1 MKKIFLSIA
10 IVMALLL
17 TGCGALSED
26 KIKDNFIKGTE
37 NLKSYYLEGEMSLTN
52 NDDTYKYDV
61 KASYQKDENY
71 RVVLTNKANNY
82 QQIILKNSDGVYVIS
97 PSINKSFKFQS
108 TWPNNNSQVYLLGS
122 LVTDLK
128 NDKEAGFEQQDNNF
142 IFTTKVNYP
151 NNPSYVKQQIILDKN
166 SNLKQV
172 KVLDEKNIPYVEFLV
187 SKIDKKPSFNEDYFN
202 LEKVAKEYQ
211 VETNDTTQSETKD
224 ETNNKEQNNQAT
236 EEENK
241 NSQSTEE
248 AANETERQQENKKE
262 TTTNEDQRQAT
273 ENQRENNDTQD
284 KKEATTSLEDSL
296 FPFYLPTNTS
306 LSNKETIQT
315 ENGQRMIMTFSGDN
329 PFILVQETVSKSD
342 ELTIVPTYGEPF
354 LLIDTVG
361 SLTDVSYTWT
371 SNGIEYYIASDT
383 MNKQELLQVA
393 KSLNVVATINEK

>member
-1 MKKIFLSIA
+1 MKKKFLSIA
-10 IVMALLL
+10 LIMTLLL
-17 TGCGALSED
+17 TGCGTLNED
-26 KIKDNFIKGTE
+26 KIKENFIKDSD
-37 NLKSYYLEGEMSLTN
+37 NLKSYYIEGEMSLTN

-61 KASYQKDENY
+61 EVSYKKDENY
-71 RVVLTNKANNY
+71 KVVLTNKANDY
-82 QQIILKNSDGVYVIS
+82 KQIILKNSDGVYVIS

-122 LVTDLK
+122 LVNDLK
-128 NDKEAGFEQQDNNF
+128 NDKEATSEQQDNNF

-151 NNPSYVKQQIILDKN
+151 NNPTYKKQQIILDKN
-166 SNLKQV
+166 STLKQV
-172 KVLDEKNIPYVEFLV
+172 KVLDDKNVPYIEFTI
-187 SKIDKKPSFNEDYFN
+187 SNIDKKPTFDDEYFK

-211 VETNDTTQSETKD
+211 VDTENTKD
-224 ETNNKEQNNQAT
+224 NSQKQN
-236 EEENK
+236 ENK
-241 NSQSTEE
+241 NQDSNNTKQDSNNTKQDNNEQTEE
-248 AANETERQQENKKE
+248 QQQGQEITTKE
-262 TTTNEDQRQAT
+262 
-273 ENQRENNDTQD
+273 
-284 KKEATTSLEDSL
+284 EATSSLEDSL

-329 PFILVQETVSKSD
+329 PFILVQETVKASD

-393 KSLNVVATINEK
+393 KSLNVVATMNEK

>member
-1 MKKIFLSIA
+1 MKKKFLSIA
-10 IVMALLL
+10 LIMTLLL
-17 TGCGALSED
+17 TGCGTLNED
-26 KIKDNFIKGTE
+26 KIKENFIKDSD
-37 NLKSYYLEGEMSLTN
+37 NLKSYYIEGEMSLTN

-61 KASYQKDENY
+61 EVSYKKDENY
-71 RVVLTNKANNY
+71 KVVLTNKANDY
-82 QQIILKNSDGVYVIS
+82 KQIILKNSDGVYVIS

-122 LVTDLK
+122 LVNDLK
-128 NDKEAGFEQQDNNF
+128 NDKEATSEQQDNNF

-151 NNPSYVKQQIILDKN
+151 NNPTYKKQQIILDKN
-166 SNLKQV
+166 STLKQV
-172 KVLDEKNIPYVEFLV
+172 KVLDDKNVPYIEFTI
-187 SKIDKKPSFNEDYFN
+187 SNIDKKPTFDDEYFK

-211 VETNDTTQSETKD
+211 VDTENTKD
-224 ETNNKEQNNQAT
+224 NSQKQN
-236 EEENK
+236 ENK
-241 NSQSTEE
+241 NQDSNNTKQDNNEQTEE
-248 AANETERQQENKKE
+248 QQQGQEIKTKE
-262 TTTNEDQRQAT
+262 
-273 ENQRENNDTQD
+273 
-284 KKEATTSLEDSL
+284 EATSSLEDSL

-329 PFILVQETVSKSD
+329 PFILVQETVKASD

-393 KSLNVVATINEK
+393 KSLNVVATMNEK

>member
-1 MKKIFLSIA
+1 MKKKFLSIA
-10 IVMALLL
+10 LVMTLLL
-17 TGCGALSED
+17 TGCKTLNED
-26 KIKDNFIKGTE
+26 NIKENFIKDSE
-37 NLKSYYLEGEMSLTN
+37 NLKSYYIEGEMSLTN

-61 KASYQKDENY
+61 EVSYKKDENY
-71 RVVLTNKANNY
+71 KVVLTNKANDY
-82 QQIILKNSDGVYVIS
+82 KQIILKNSDGVYVIS

-122 LVTDLK
+122 LVNDLK
-128 NDKEAGFEQQDNNF
+128 NDKEATFEQQGNNF
-142 IFTTKVNYP
+142 VFTTKVNYP
-151 NNPSYVKQQIILDKN
+151 NNPTYKKQQIILDKN
-166 SNLKQV
+166 STLKQV
-172 KVLDEKNIPYVEFLV
+172 KVLDDKNVPYIEFTV
-187 SKIDKKPSFNEDYFN
+187 SNIDKKPTFDDEYFK

-211 VETNDTTQSETKD
+211 VDTENTKD
-224 ETNNKEQNNQAT
+224 NSQKQNENKNQDSNNTKQDKKEQTEQNNQEQT
-236 EEENK
+236 DEK
-241 NSQSTEE
+241 
-248 AANETERQQENKKE
+248 QQGQE
-262 TTTNEDQRQAT
+262 TTT
-273 ENQRENNDTQD
+273 
-284 KKEATTSLEDSL
+284 KEEPTSSLEDSL

-329 PFILVQETVSKSD
+329 PFILVQETVKASD

-393 KSLNVVATINEK
+393 KSLNVVATMNEK

>member
-1 MKKIFLSIA
+1 MKKKFLSIA
-10 IVMALLL
+10 LVMTLLL
-17 TGCGALSED
+17 TGCGTLNED
-26 KIKDNFIKGTE
+26 KIKENFIKDSD
-37 NLKSYYLEGEMSLTN
+37 NLKSYYMEGEMSLTN

-61 KASYQKDENY
+61 EVSYKKDENY
-71 RVVLTNKANNY
+71 KVVLTNKANDY
-82 QQIILKNSDGVYVIS
+82 KQIILKNSDGVYVIS

-122 LVTDLK
+122 LVNDLK
-128 NDKEAGFEQQDNNF
+128 NDKEATSEQQDNNF

-151 NNPSYVKQQIILDKN
+151 NNPTYKKQQIILDKN
-166 SNLKQV
+166 STLKQV
-172 KVLDEKNIPYVEFLV
+172 KVLDDKNVPYIEFTI
-187 SKIDKKPSFNEDYFN
+187 SNIDKKPTFDDEYFK

-211 VETNDTTQSETKD
+211 VDTENTKD
-224 ETNNKEQNNQAT
+224 NSQKQN
-236 EEENK
+236 ENK
-241 NSQSTEE
+241 NQDSNNTKQDSNNTKQDNNEQTEE
-248 AANETERQQENKKE
+248 QQQGQEITTKE
-262 TTTNEDQRQAT
+262 
-273 ENQRENNDTQD
+273 
-284 KKEATTSLEDSL
+284 EATSSLEDSL
-296 FPFYLPTNTS
+296 FPFYLPNNTS

-329 PFILVQETVSKSD
+329 PFILVQETVKASD

-393 KSLNVVATINEK
+393 KSLNVVATMNEK

>member
-1 MKKIFLSIA
+1 MKKKFLSIA
-10 IVMALLL
+10 LVMTLLL
-17 TGCGALSED
+17 TGCKTLNED
-26 KIKDNFIKGTE
+26 NIKENFIKDSE
-37 NLKSYYLEGEMSLTN
+37 NLKSYYIEGEMSLTN

-61 KASYQKDENY
+61 LVSYKKDENY
-71 RVVLTNKANNY
+71 KVVLTNKANDY
-82 QQIILKNSDGVYVIS
+82 KQIILKNSDGVYVIS

-122 LVTDLK
+122 LVNDLK
-128 NDKEAGFEQQDNNF
+128 NDKEITFEQQDNNF
-142 IFTTKVNYP
+142 VFTTKVNYP
-151 NNPSYVKQQIILDKN
+151 NNPTYKKQQIILDKN
-166 SNLKQV
+166 STLKQV
-172 KVLDEKNIPYVEFLV
+172 KVLDDKNVPYIEFTI
-187 SKIDKKPSFNEDYFN
+187 SNIDKKPTFDDEYFK

-211 VETNDTTQSETKD
+211 VDTENTKD
-224 ETNNKEQNNQAT
+224 NSQKQKDNTKQENDEQKENNQQNKQ
-236 EEENK
+236 EEKQN
-241 NSQSTEE
+241 
-248 AANETERQQENKKE
+248 QEKTTKE
-262 TTTNEDQRQAT
+262 KTTS
-273 ENQRENNDTQD
+273 
-284 KKEATTSLEDSL
+284 SLEDSL

-329 PFILVQETVSKSD
+329 PFILVQETVSKED

-393 KSLNVVATINEK
+393 KSLNVVATMNEK

>member
-1 MKKIFLSIA
+1 MKKKFLSIA
-10 IVMALLL
+10 LVMTLLL
-17 TGCGALSED
+17 TGCKTLNED
-26 KIKDNFIKGTE
+26 NIKENFIKDSE
-37 NLKSYYLEGEMSLTN
+37 NLKSYYIEGEMSLTN

-61 KASYQKDENY
+61 LVSYKKDENY
-71 RVVLTNKANNY
+71 KVVLTNKANDY
-82 QQIILKNSDGVYVIS
+82 KQIILKNSEGVYVIS

-122 LVTDLK
+122 LVNDLK
-128 NDKEAGFEQQDNNF
+128 NDKETTFEQQDNNF
-142 IFTTKVNYP
+142 VFTTKVNYP
-151 NNPSYVKQQIILDKN
+151 NNPTYKKQQIILDKN
-166 SNLKQV
+166 STLKQV
-172 KVLDEKNIPYVEFLV
+172 KVLDDKNVPYIEFTI
-187 SKIDKKPSFNEDYFN
+187 SNIDKKPTFDDEYFK

-211 VETNDTTQSETKD
+211 VDTENTKD
-224 ETNNKEQNNQAT
+224 NSQKQKDNSQKQNKNKNQDSNNTKQENDEQKENNQQNKQEEKQNQEKTTKEKAT
-236 EEENK
+236 
-241 NSQSTEE
+241 S
-248 AANETERQQENKKE
+248 
-262 TTTNEDQRQAT
+262 
-273 ENQRENNDTQD
+273 
-284 KKEATTSLEDSL
+284 SLEDSL

-329 PFILVQETVSKSD
+329 PFILVQETVKASD

-393 KSLNVVATINEK
+393 KSLNVVATMNEK

>member
-1 MKKIFLSIA
+1 MKKKILSIA
-10 IVMALLL
+10 LVMTLLL
-17 TGCGALSED
+17 TGCGTLNED
-26 KIKDNFIKGTE
+26 KIKENFIKDSD
-37 NLKSYYLEGEMSLTN
+37 NLKSYYMEGEMSLTN

-61 KASYQKDENY
+61 EVSYKKDENY
-71 RVVLTNKANNY
+71 KVVLTNKANDY
-82 QQIILKNSDGVYVIS
+82 KQIILKNSDGVYVIS

-122 LVTDLK
+122 LVNDLK
-128 NDKEAGFEQQDNNF
+128 NDKEATFEQQGNNF
-142 IFTTKVNYP
+142 VFTTKVNYP
-151 NNPSYVKQQIILDKN
+151 NNPTYKKQQIILDKN
-166 SNLKQV
+166 STLKQV
-172 KVLDEKNIPYVEFLV
+172 KVLDDKNVPYIEFTV
-187 SKIDKKPSFNEDYFN
+187 SNIDKKPTFDDEYFK

-211 VETNDTTQSETKD
+211 VDTENTKD
-224 ETNNKEQNNQAT
+224 NSQKQNENKNQDSNNTKQDKKEQTEQNNQEQT
-236 EEENK
+236 DEK
-241 NSQSTEE
+241 
-248 AANETERQQENKKE
+248 QQGQE
-262 TTTNEDQRQAT
+262 TTT
-273 ENQRENNDTQD
+273 
-284 KKEATTSLEDSL
+284 KEEPTSSLEDSL

-329 PFILVQETVSKSD
+329 PFILVQETVKASD

-393 KSLNVVATINEK
+393 KSLNVVATMNEK

>member
-1 MKKIFLSIA
+1 MKKKFLSIA
-10 IVMALLL
+10 LIMTLLL
-17 TGCGALSED
+17 TGCGTLNED
-26 KIKDNFIKGTE
+26 KIKENFIKDSD
-37 NLKSYYLEGEMSLTN
+37 NLKSYYIEGEMSLTN

-61 KASYQKDENY
+61 EVSYKKDENY
-71 RVVLTNKANNY
+71 KVVLTNKANDY
-82 QQIILKNSDGVYVIS
+82 KQIILKNSDGVYVIS

-122 LVTDLK
+122 LVNDLK
-128 NDKEAGFEQQDNNF
+128 NDKEATSEQQDNNF

-151 NNPSYVKQQIILDKN
+151 NNPTYKKQQIILDKN
-166 SNLKQV
+166 STLKQV
-172 KVLDEKNIPYVEFLV
+172 KVLDDKNVPYIEFTI
-187 SKIDKKPSFNEDYFN
+187 SNIDKKPTFDDEYFK

-211 VETNDTTQSETKD
+211 VDTENTKD
-224 ETNNKEQNNQAT
+224 NSQKQN
-236 EEENK
+236 ENK
-241 NSQSTEE
+241 NKGSNNIKQDSNNTKQDNNEQTEE
-248 AANETERQQENKKE
+248 QQQGQEITTKE
-262 TTTNEDQRQAT
+262 
-273 ENQRENNDTQD
+273 
-284 KKEATTSLEDSL
+284 EATSSLEDSL

-329 PFILVQETVSKSD
+329 PFILVQETVKASD

-393 KSLNVVATINEK
+393 KSLNVVATMNEK

>member
-1 MKKIFLSIA
+1 MKKKFLSIA
-10 IVMALLL
+10 LIMTLLL
-17 TGCGALSED
+17 TGCGTLNED
-26 KIKDNFIKGTE
+26 KIKENFIKDSD
-37 NLKSYYLEGEMSLTN
+37 NLKSYYMEGEMSLTN

-61 KASYQKDENY
+61 EVSYKKDENY
-71 RVVLTNKANNY
+71 KVVLTNKANDY
-82 QQIILKNSDGVYVIS
+82 KQIILKNSDGVYVIS

-122 LVTDLK
+122 LVNDLK
-128 NDKEAGFEQQDNNF
+128 NDKEATSEQQDNNF

-151 NNPSYVKQQIILDKN
+151 NNPTYKKQQIILDKN
-166 SNLKQV
+166 STLKQV
-172 KVLDEKNIPYVEFLV
+172 KVLDDKNVPYIEFTI
-187 SKIDKKPSFNEDYFN
+187 SNIDKKPTFDDEYFK

-211 VETNDTTQSETKD
+211 VDTENTKD
-224 ETNNKEQNNQAT
+224 NSQKQN
-236 EEENK
+236 ENK
-241 NSQSTEE
+241 NQDSNNTKQDSNNTKQDNNEQTEE
-248 AANETERQQENKKE
+248 QQQGQEITTKE
-262 TTTNEDQRQAT
+262 
-273 ENQRENNDTQD
+273 
-284 KKEATTSLEDSL
+284 EATSSLEDSL

-329 PFILVQETVSKSD
+329 PFILVQETVKASD

-393 KSLNVVATINEK
+393 KSLNVVATMNEK

>member
-37 NLKSYYLEGEMSLTN
+37 NLKSYYIEGEMSLTN

-61 KASYQKDENY
+61 KVSYQKDENY

-122 LVTDLK
+122 LATDLK
-128 NDKEAGFEQQDNNF
+128 NDKETEFEQQDNNF
-142 IFTTKVNYP
+142 VFTTKVNYP
-151 NNPSYVKQQIILDKN
+151 NNPTYVKQQITLDKN

-172 KVLDEKNIPYVEFLV
+172 KVLDEKNIPYVEFSV

-224 ETNNKEQNNQAT
+224 ETNNNQTT
-236 EEENK
+236 EETTEN
-241 NSQSTEE
+241 
-248 AANETERQQENKKE
+248 ERQE
-262 TTTNEDQRQAT
+262 TTNEETTENERQETEDQRQ
-273 ENQRENNDTQD
+273 NNNTQNTN
-284 KKEATTSLEDSL
+284 EETTTSLEDSL

>member
-1 MKKIFLSIA
+1 MKKKFLSIA
-10 IVMALLL
+10 LIMTLLL
-17 TGCGALSED
+17 TGCGTLNED
-26 KIKDNFIKGTE
+26 KIKENFIKDSD
-37 NLKSYYLEGEMSLTN
+37 NLKSYYIEGEMSLTN

-61 KASYQKDENY
+61 EVSYKKDENY
-71 RVVLTNKANNY
+71 KVVLTNKANDY
-82 QQIILKNSDGVYVIS
+82 KQIILKNSDGVYVIS

-108 TWPNNNSQVYLLGS
+108 TWPNNNSQVYLLSS
-122 LVTDLK
+122 LVNDLK
-128 NDKEAGFEQQDNNF
+128 NDKEATSEQQDNNF

-151 NNPSYVKQQIILDKN
+151 NNPTYKKQQIILDKN
-166 SNLKQV
+166 STLKQV
-172 KVLDEKNIPYVEFLV
+172 KVLDDKNVPYIEFTI
-187 SKIDKKPSFNEDYFN
+187 SNIDKKPTFDDEYFK

-211 VETNDTTQSETKD
+211 VDTENTKD
-224 ETNNKEQNNQAT
+224 NSQKQN
-236 EEENK
+236 ENK
-241 NSQSTEE
+241 NKGSNNIKQDSNNTKQDNNEQTEE
-248 AANETERQQENKKE
+248 QQQGQEITTKE
-262 TTTNEDQRQAT
+262 
-273 ENQRENNDTQD
+273 
-284 KKEATTSLEDSL
+284 EATSSLEDSL

-329 PFILVQETVSKSD
+329 PFILVQETVKASD

-393 KSLNVVATINEK
+393 KSLNVVATMNEK

>member
-1 MKKIFLSIA
+1 MKKKFLCIA
-10 IVMALLL
+10 LVMTLLL
-17 TGCGALSED
+17 TGCGTLNED
-26 KIKDNFIKGTE
+26 KIKENFIKDSE
-37 NLKSYYLEGEMSLTN
+37 NLKSYYIEGEMSLTN

-61 KASYQKDENY
+61 EVSYKKDENY
-71 RVVLTNKANNY
+71 KVVLTNKANDY
-82 QQIILKNSDGVYVIS
+82 KQIILKNSDGVYVIS

-122 LVTDLK
+122 LVNDLK
-128 NDKEAGFEQQDNNF
+128 NDKEAIFEQQDNNF

-151 NNPSYVKQQIILDKN
+151 NNPTYQKQQIILDKN
-166 SNLKQV
+166 STLKQV
-172 KVLDEKNIPYVEFLV
+172 KVLDEKNVSYIEFTV
-187 SKIDKKPSFNEDYFN
+187 SNIDKKPTFDDEYFK

-211 VETNDTTQSETKD
+211 IDAENTKD
-224 ETNNKEQNNQAT
+224 NNQKQNDNTKQDSNDETEEQQNNQEQT
-236 EEENK
+236 EE
-241 NSQSTEE
+241 QQGQ
-248 AANETERQQENKKE
+248 ETPKEE
-262 TTTNEDQRQAT
+262 TTS
-273 ENQRENNDTQD
+273 
-284 KKEATTSLEDSL
+284 SLEDSL

-329 PFILVQETVSKSD
+329 PFILVQETVKASD

-393 KSLNVVATINEK
+393 KSLNIVATINEK

>member
-1 MKKIFLSIA
+1 MKKKFLSIA
-10 IVMALLL
+10 LIMTLLL
-17 TGCGALSED
+17 TGCGTLNED
-26 KIKDNFIKGTE
+26 KIKENFIKDSD
-37 NLKSYYLEGEMSLTN
+37 NLKSYYIEGEMSLTN

-61 KASYQKDENY
+61 EVSYKKDENY
-71 RVVLTNKANNY
+71 KVVLTNKANDY
-82 QQIILKNSDGVYVIS
+82 KQIILKNSDGVYVIS

-122 LVTDLK
+122 LVNDLK
-128 NDKEAGFEQQDNNF
+128 NDKEATSEQQDNNF

-151 NNPSYVKQQIILDKN
+151 NNPTYKKQQIILDKN
-166 SNLKQV
+166 STLKQV
-172 KVLDEKNIPYVEFLV
+172 KVLDDKNVPYIEFTI
-187 SKIDKKPSFNEDYFN
+187 SNIDKKPTFDDEYFK

-211 VETNDTTQSETKD
+211 VDTENTKD
-224 ETNNKEQNNQAT
+224 NSQKQN
-236 EEENK
+236 ENK
-241 NSQSTEE
+241 NQDSNNTKQDNNEQTEE
-248 AANETERQQENKKE
+248 QQQGQEITTKE
-262 TTTNEDQRQAT
+262 
-273 ENQRENNDTQD
+273 
-284 KKEATTSLEDSL
+284 EATSSLEDSL

-329 PFILVQETVSKSD
+329 PFILVQETVKASD

-393 KSLNVVATINEK
+393 KSLNVVATMNEK

>member
-1 MKKIFLSIA
+1 MKKKFLSIA
-10 IVMALLL
+10 LVMTLLL
-17 TGCGALSED
+17 TGCKTLNED
-26 KIKDNFIKGTE
+26 NIKENFIKDSE
-37 NLKSYYLEGEMSLTN
+37 NLKSYYIEGEMSLTN

-61 KASYQKDENY
+61 LVSYKKDENY
-71 RVVLTNKANNY
+71 KVVLTNKANDY
-82 QQIILKNSDGVYVIS
+82 KQIILKNSEGVYVIS

-122 LVTDLK
+122 LVNDLK
-128 NDKEAGFEQQDNNF
+128 NDKETTFEQQDNNF
-142 IFTTKVNYP
+142 VFTTKVNYP
-151 NNPSYVKQQIILDKN
+151 NNPTYKKQQIILDKN
-166 SNLKQV
+166 STLKQV
-172 KVLDEKNIPYVEFLV
+172 KVLDDKNVPYIEFTI
-187 SKIDKKPSFNEDYFN
+187 SNIDKKPTFDDEYFK

-211 VETNDTTQSETKD
+211 VDTENTKD
-224 ETNNKEQNNQAT
+224 NSQKQN
-236 EEENK
+236 ENK
-241 NSQSTEE
+241 NQDSNNTK
-248 AANETERQQENKKE
+248 QENDEQK
-262 TTTNEDQRQAT
+262 
-273 ENQRENNDTQD
+273 ENNQQNKQEEKQNQEKTT
-284 KKEATTSLEDSL
+284 KEKATSSLEDSL

-329 PFILVQETVSKSD
+329 PFILVQETVKASD

-393 KSLNVVATINEK
+393 KSLNVVATMNEK

>member
-1 MKKIFLSIA
+1 MKKKFLCIA
-10 IVMALLL
+10 LVMTLLL
-17 TGCGALSED
+17 TGCGTLNED
-26 KIKDNFIKGTE
+26 KIKENFIKDSE
-37 NLKSYYLEGEMSLTN
+37 NLKSYYIEGEMSLTN

-61 KASYQKDENY
+61 EVSYKKDENY
-71 RVVLTNKANNY
+71 KVVLTNKANNY
-82 QQIILKNSDGVYVIS
+82 KQIILKNSDGVYVIS

-122 LVTDLK
+122 LVNDLK
-128 NDKEAGFEQQDNNF
+128 NDKEATFEQQDNNF

-151 NNPSYVKQQIILDKN
+151 NNPTYQKQQIILDKN
-166 SNLKQV
+166 STLKQV
-172 KVLDEKNIPYVEFLV
+172 KVLDEKNVSYIEFTV
-187 SKIDKKPSFNEDYFN
+187 SNIDKKPTFDDEYFK

-211 VETNDTTQSETKD
+211 VDTENTKD
-224 ETNNKEQNNQAT
+224 NNQKQNDNTKQDSNDETEEQQNNQEQT
-236 EEENK
+236 EE
-241 NSQSTEE
+241 QQGQ
-248 AANETERQQENKKE
+248 ETPKEE
-262 TTTNEDQRQAT
+262 TTS
-273 ENQRENNDTQD
+273 
-284 KKEATTSLEDSL
+284 SLEDSL

-329 PFILVQETVSKSD
+329 PFILVQETVKASD

-393 KSLNVVATINEK
+393 KSLNIVATINEK

>member
-1 MKKIFLSIA
+1 MKKKFLCIA
-10 IVMALLL
+10 LVMTLLL
-17 TGCGALSED
+17 TGCGTLNED
-26 KIKDNFIKGTE
+26 KIKENFIKDSE
-37 NLKSYYLEGEMSLTN
+37 NLKSYYIEGEMSLTN

-61 KASYQKDENY
+61 EVSYKKDENY
-71 RVVLTNKANNY
+71 KVVLTNKANDY
-82 QQIILKNSDGVYVIS
+82 KQIILKNSDGVYVIS

-122 LVTDLK
+122 LVNDLK
-128 NDKEAGFEQQDNNF
+128 NDKEATFEQQDNNF

-151 NNPSYVKQQIILDKN
+151 NNPTYQKQQIILDKN
-166 SNLKQV
+166 STLKQV
-172 KVLDEKNIPYVEFLV
+172 KVLDEKNVSYIEFTV
-187 SKIDKKPSFNEDYFN
+187 SNIDKKPTFDDEYFK

-211 VETNDTTQSETKD
+211 VDTENTKD
-224 ETNNKEQNNQAT
+224 NNQKQNDNTKQDSNDETEEQQNNQEQT
-236 EEENK
+236 EE
-241 NSQSTEE
+241 QQGQ
-248 AANETERQQENKKE
+248 ETPKEE
-262 TTTNEDQRQAT
+262 TTS
-273 ENQRENNDTQD
+273 
-284 KKEATTSLEDSL
+284 SLEDSL

-329 PFILVQETVSKSD
+329 PFILVQETVKASD

-393 KSLNVVATINEK
+393 KSLNIVATINEK

>member
-1 MKKIFLSIA
+1 MKKKFLCIA
-10 IVMALLL
+10 LVMTLLL
-17 TGCGALSED
+17 TGCGTLNED
-26 KIKDNFIKGTE
+26 KIKENFIKDSE
-37 NLKSYYLEGEMSLTN
+37 NLKSYYIEGEMSLTN

-61 KASYQKDENY
+61 EVSYKKDENY
-71 RVVLTNKANNY
+71 KVVLTNKANDY
-82 QQIILKNSDGVYVIS
+82 KQIILKNSDGVYVIS

-122 LVTDLK
+122 LVNDLK
-128 NDKEAGFEQQDNNF
+128 NDKEAIFEQQDNNF

-151 NNPSYVKQQIILDKN
+151 NNPTYQKQQIILDKN
-166 SNLKQV
+166 STLKQV
-172 KVLDEKNIPYVEFLV
+172 KVLDEKNVSYIEFTV
-187 SKIDKKPSFNEDYFN
+187 SNIDKKPTFDDEYFK

-211 VETNDTTQSETKD
+211 IDAENTKD
-224 ETNNKEQNNQAT
+224 NSQKQNDNTKQDSNEQTEEQQNNQEQT
-236 EEENK
+236 EE
-241 NSQSTEE
+241 QQGQ
-248 AANETERQQENKKE
+248 ETPKEE
-262 TTTNEDQRQAT
+262 TTS
-273 ENQRENNDTQD
+273 
-284 KKEATTSLEDSL
+284 SLEDSL

-329 PFILVQETVSKSD
+329 PFILVQETVKASD

-393 KSLNVVATINEK
+393 KSLNIVATINEK

>member
-1 MKKIFLSIA
+1 MKKKFLSIA
-10 IVMALLL
+10 LIMTLLL
-17 TGCGALSED
+17 TGCGTLNED
-26 KIKDNFIKGTE
+26 KIKENFIKDSD
-37 NLKSYYLEGEMSLTN
+37 NLKSYYIEGEMSLTN

-61 KASYQKDENY
+61 EVSYKKDENY
-71 RVVLTNKANNY
+71 KVVLTNKANDY
-82 QQIILKNSDGVYVIS
+82 KQIILKNSDGVYVIS

-122 LVTDLK
+122 LVNDLK
-128 NDKEAGFEQQDNNF
+128 NDKEATFEQQDNNF
-142 IFTTKVNYP
+142 VFTTKVNYP
-151 NNPSYVKQQIILDKN
+151 NNPTYKKQQIILDKN
-166 SNLKQV
+166 STLKQV
-172 KVLDEKNIPYVEFLV
+172 KVLDDKNVPYIEFTI
-187 SKIDKKPSFNEDYFN
+187 SNIDKKPTFDDEYFK

-211 VETNDTTQSETKD
+211 VDTENTKD
-224 ETNNKEQNNQAT
+224 NSQKQKENKNKDSNNTKQDKKEQTEQNNQEQT
-236 EEENK
+236 DEK
-241 NSQSTEE
+241 
-248 AANETERQQENKKE
+248 QQGQE
-262 TTTNEDQRQAT
+262 TTT
-273 ENQRENNDTQD
+273 
-284 KKEATTSLEDSL
+284 KEEPTSSLEDSL

-329 PFILVQETVSKSD
+329 PFILVQETVKASD

-393 KSLNVVATINEK
+393 KSLNVVATMNEK

>member
-1 MKKIFLSIA
+1 MKKKFLSIA
-10 IVMALLL
+10 LVMTLLL
-17 TGCGALSED
+17 TGCGTLNED
-26 KIKDNFIKGTE
+26 KIKENFIKDSD
-37 NLKSYYLEGEMSLTN
+37 NLKSYYMEGEMSLTN

-61 KASYQKDENY
+61 EVSYKKDENY
-71 RVVLTNKANNY
+71 KVVLTNKANDY
-82 QQIILKNSDGVYVIS
+82 KQIILKNSDGVYVIS

-122 LVTDLK
+122 LVNDLK
-128 NDKEAGFEQQDNNF
+128 NDKEATFEQQGNNF
-142 IFTTKVNYP
+142 VFTTKVNYP
-151 NNPSYVKQQIILDKN
+151 NNPTYKKQQIILDKN
-166 SNLKQV
+166 STLKQV
-172 KVLDEKNIPYVEFLV
+172 KVLDDKNVPYIEFTV
-187 SKIDKKPSFNEDYFN
+187 SNIDKKPTFDDEYFK

-211 VETNDTTQSETKD
+211 VDTENTKD
-224 ETNNKEQNNQAT
+224 NSQKQNENKNQDSNNTKQDKKEQTEQNNQEQT
-236 EEENK
+236 DEK
-241 NSQSTEE
+241 
-248 AANETERQQENKKE
+248 QQGQE
-262 TTTNEDQRQAT
+262 TTT
-273 ENQRENNDTQD
+273 
-284 KKEATTSLEDSL
+284 KEEPTSSLEDSL

-329 PFILVQETVSKSD
+329 PFILVQETVKASD

-393 KSLNVVATINEK
+393 KSLNVVATMNEK

>member
-1 MKKIFLSIA
+1 MKKKFLSIA
-10 IVMALLL
+10 LVMTLLL
-17 TGCGALSED
+17 TGCKTLNED
-26 KIKDNFIKGTE
+26 NIKENFIKDSE
-37 NLKSYYLEGEMSLTN
+37 NLKSYYIEGEMSLTN

-61 KASYQKDENY
+61 LVSYKKDENY
-71 RVVLTNKANNY
+71 KVVLTNKANDY
-82 QQIILKNSDGVYVIS
+82 KQIILKNSEGVYVIS

-122 LVTDLK
+122 LVNDLK
-128 NDKEAGFEQQDNNF
+128 NDKETTFEQQDNNF
-142 IFTTKVNYP
+142 VFTTKVNYP
-151 NNPSYVKQQIILDKN
+151 NNPTYKKQQIILDKN
-166 SNLKQV
+166 STLKQV
-172 KVLDEKNIPYVEFLV
+172 KVLDDKNVPYIEFTI
-187 SKIDKKPSFNEDYFN
+187 SNIDKKPTFDDEYFK

-211 VETNDTTQSETKD
+211 VDTENTKD
-224 ETNNKEQNNQAT
+224 NSQKQKDNSQKQNKNKNQDSNNTKQDKKEQTEQNNQEQT
-236 EEENK
+236 DE
-241 NSQSTEE
+241 
-248 AANETERQQENKKE
+248 KKQGQE
-262 TTTNEDQRQAT
+262 TTT
-273 ENQRENNDTQD
+273 
-284 KKEATTSLEDSL
+284 KEEPTSSLEDSL

-329 PFILVQETVSKSD
+329 PFILVQETVKASD

-393 KSLNVVATINEK
+393 KSLNVVATMNEK

>member
-1 MKKIFLSIA
+1 MKKKFLSIA
-10 IVMALLL
+10 LIMTLLL
-17 TGCGALSED
+17 TGCGTLNED
-26 KIKDNFIKGTE
+26 KIKENFIKDSD
-37 NLKSYYLEGEMSLTN
+37 NLKSYYMEGEMSLTN

-61 KASYQKDENY
+61 EVSYKKDENY
-71 RVVLTNKANNY
+71 KVVLTNKANDY
-82 QQIILKNSDGVYVIS
+82 KQIILKNSDGVYVIS

-122 LVTDLK
+122 LVNDLK
-128 NDKEAGFEQQDNNF
+128 NDKEATSEQQDNNF

-151 NNPSYVKQQIILDKN
+151 NNPTYKKQQIILDKN
-166 SNLKQV
+166 STLKQV
-172 KVLDEKNIPYVEFLV
+172 KVLDDKNVPYIEFTI
-187 SKIDKKPSFNEDYFN
+187 SNIDKKPTFDDEYFK

-211 VETNDTTQSETKD
+211 VDTENTKD
-224 ETNNKEQNNQAT
+224 NSQKQN
-236 EEENK
+236 ENK
-241 NSQSTEE
+241 NQDSNNTKQDNNEQTEE
-248 AANETERQQENKKE
+248 QQQGQEITTKE
-262 TTTNEDQRQAT
+262 
-273 ENQRENNDTQD
+273 
-284 KKEATTSLEDSL
+284 EATSSLEDSL

-329 PFILVQETVSKSD
+329 PFILVQETVKASD

-393 KSLNVVATINEK
+393 KSLNVVATMNEK

>member
-1 MKKIFLSIA
+1 MKKKFLCIA
-10 IVMALLL
+10 LVMTLLL
-17 TGCGALSED
+17 TGCGTLNED
-26 KIKDNFIKGTE
+26 KIKENFIKDSE
-37 NLKSYYLEGEMSLTN
+37 NLKSYYIEGEMSLTN

-61 KASYQKDENY
+61 EVSYKKAENY
-71 RVVLTNKANNY
+71 KVVLTNKANNY
-82 QQIILKNSDGVYVIS
+82 KQIILKNSDGVYVIS

-122 LVTDLK
+122 LVNDLK
-128 NDKEAGFEQQDNNF
+128 NDKEATFEQQDNNF

-151 NNPSYVKQQIILDKN
+151 NNPTYQKQQIILDKN
-166 SNLKQV
+166 STLKQV
-172 KVLDEKNIPYVEFLV
+172 KVLDEKNVSYIEFTV
-187 SKIDKKPSFNEDYFN
+187 SNIDKKPTFDDEYFK

-211 VETNDTTQSETKD
+211 VDTENTKD
-224 ETNNKEQNNQAT
+224 NNQKQNDNTKQDSNDETEEQQNNQEQT
-236 EEENK
+236 EE
-241 NSQSTEE
+241 QQGQ
-248 AANETERQQENKKE
+248 ETPKEE
-262 TTTNEDQRQAT
+262 TTS
-273 ENQRENNDTQD
+273 
-284 KKEATTSLEDSL
+284 SLEDSL

-329 PFILVQETVSKSD
+329 PFILVQETVKASD

-393 KSLNVVATINEK
+393 KSLNIVATINEK

>member
-1 MKKIFLSIA
+1 MKKKFLSIA
-10 IVMALLL
+10 LIMTLLL
-17 TGCGALSED
+17 TGCGTLNED
-26 KIKDNFIKGTE
+26 KIKENFIKDSD
-37 NLKSYYLEGEMSLTN
+37 NLKSYYIEGEMSLTN

-61 KASYQKDENY
+61 EVSYKKDENY
-71 RVVLTNKANNY
+71 KVVLTNKANDY
-82 QQIILKNSDGVYVIS
+82 KQIILKNSDGVYVIS

-122 LVTDLK
+122 LVNDLK
-128 NDKEAGFEQQDNNF
+128 NDKEATSEQQDNNF

-151 NNPSYVKQQIILDKN
+151 NNPTYKKQQIILDKN
-166 SNLKQV
+166 STLKQV
-172 KVLDEKNIPYVEFLV
+172 KVLDDKNVPYIEFTI
-187 SKIDKKPSFNEDYFN
+187 SNIDKKPTFDDEYFK

-211 VETNDTTQSETKD
+211 VDTENTKD
-224 ETNNKEQNNQAT
+224 NSKKQN
-236 EEENK
+236 ENK
-241 NSQSTEE
+241 NQDSNNTKQDSNNTKQDNNEQTEE
-248 AANETERQQENKKE
+248 QQQGQEITTKE
-262 TTTNEDQRQAT
+262 
-273 ENQRENNDTQD
+273 
-284 KKEATTSLEDSL
+284 EATSSLEDSL

-329 PFILVQETVSKSD
+329 PFILVQETVKASD

-393 KSLNVVATINEK
+393 KSLNVVATMNEK

>member
-1 MKKIFLSIA
+1 MKKKFLSIA
-10 IVMALLL
+10 LVMTLLL
-17 TGCGALSED
+17 TGCKTLNED
-26 KIKDNFIKGTE
+26 NIKENFIKDSE
-37 NLKSYYLEGEMSLTN
+37 NLKSYYIEGEMSLTN

-61 KASYQKDENY
+61 LVSYKKDENY
-71 RVVLTNKANNY
+71 KVVLTNKANDY
-82 QQIILKNSDGVYVIS
+82 KQIILKNSEGVYVIS

-122 LVTDLK
+122 LVNDLK
-128 NDKEAGFEQQDNNF
+128 NDKETTFEQQDNNF
-142 IFTTKVNYP
+142 VFTTKVNYP
-151 NNPSYVKQQIILDKN
+151 NNPTYKKQQIILDKN
-166 SNLKQV
+166 STLKQV
-172 KVLDEKNIPYVEFLV
+172 KVLDDKNVPYIEFTI
-187 SKIDKKPSFNEDYFN
+187 SNIDKKPTFDDEYFK

-211 VETNDTTQSETKD
+211 VDTENTKD
-224 ETNNKEQNNQAT
+224 NSQKQKDNSQKQN
-236 EEENK
+236 ENK
-241 NSQSTEE
+241 NQDSNNTK
-248 AANETERQQENKKE
+248 QENDEQK
-262 TTTNEDQRQAT
+262 
-273 ENQRENNDTQD
+273 ENNQQNKQEEKQNQEKTT
-284 KKEATTSLEDSL
+284 KEKATSSLEDSL

-329 PFILVQETVSKSD
+329 PFILVQETVKASD

-393 KSLNVVATINEK
+393 KSLNVVATMNEK

>member
-1 MKKIFLSIA
+1 MKKKFLSIA
-10 IVMALLL
+10 LVMTLLL
-17 TGCGALSED
+17 TGCKTLNED
-26 KIKDNFIKGTE
+26 NIKENFIKDSD
-37 NLKSYYLEGEMSLTN
+37 NLKSYYMEGEMSLTN

-61 KASYQKDENY
+61 EVSYKKDENY
-71 RVVLTNKANNY
+71 KVVLTNKANDY
-82 QQIILKNSDGVYVIS
+82 KQIILKNSEGVYVIS

-122 LVTDLK
+122 LVNDLK
-128 NDKEAGFEQQDNNF
+128 NDKETTFEQQDNNF
-142 IFTTKVNYP
+142 VFTTKVNYP
-151 NNPSYVKQQIILDKN
+151 NNPTYKKQQIILDKN
-166 SNLKQV
+166 STLKQV
-172 KVLDEKNIPYVEFLV
+172 KVLDDKNVPYIEFTI
-187 SKIDKKPSFNEDYFN
+187 SNIDKKPTFDDEYFK

-211 VETNDTTQSETKD
+211 VDTENTKD
-224 ETNNKEQNNQAT
+224 NSQKQKDNSQKQN
-236 EEENK
+236 ENK
-241 NSQSTEE
+241 NQDSNNTK
-248 AANETERQQENKKE
+248 QENDEQK
-262 TTTNEDQRQAT
+262 
-273 ENQRENNDTQD
+273 ENNQQNKQEEKQNQEKTT
-284 KKEATTSLEDSL
+284 KEKATKEKATSSLEDSL

-329 PFILVQETVSKSD
+329 PFILVQETVKASD

-393 KSLNVVATINEK
+393 KSLNVVATMNEK